1 MVITKEKKVIT
12 KKLTK
17 KDQEKVESLKD
28 IIGEAEKS
36 LYSAKAMLVR
46 IEGKSKPSVQKK
58 TYGTSPNGQIV
69 EGIFDGQIM
78 ISNDGKQYPVP
89 ANYASKSK
97 LVEGDMLKLTMTDEG
112 NFVYKQIGP
121 MERKRLIGIIK
132 EDESG
137 NYIVQAEG
145 GNYKVLLASVTYYRA
160 QPGDEVA
167 IIIPRSGEP
176 VWCAIENVIKKDSSA
191 RKVESDAFENQER
204 DPFVNNV
211 LEKEQRSEEEEVS
224 PKSAEA
230 EKVVEE
236 WTPKLSEIEKET
248 EKIEKSTKKMTKND
262 KNKNKNKN
270 KNSLTPQSNSV
281 EKEEKIP
288 IRVDSV
294 GKADPRENFLAGE
307 ESQEKVVREDF
318 PDTPEEFFKS

>member
-262 KNKNKNKN
+262 KNKK
-270 KNSLTPQSNSV
+270 SNSV

>member
-176 VWCAIENVIKKDSSA
+176 VWCAIENVIKKDSSV

-270 KNSLTPQSNSV
+270 SLTPQSNSV

>member
-191 RKVESDAFENQER
+191 RKVETDAFENQET

-270 KNSLTPQSNSV
+270 SLTPQSNSV

>member
-248 EKIEKSTKKMTKND
+248 EKIGKSTKKMTKND
-262 KNKNKNKN
+262 KNKK
-270 KNSLTPQSNSV
+270 SNSV

>member
-191 RKVESDAFENQER
+191 RKVETDAFENQET

-262 KNKNKNKN
+262 KNKK
-270 KNSLTPQSNSV
+270 SNSV